1 MRLAADE
8 NLDGRVLRGL
18 RRRRPELDVVRAQD
32 VGLEASDDR
41 EILAWAAEEERV
53 LLSHDV
59 RTMTAFA
66 VARIHAGEPL
76 AGLVIVPQSDAVGRI
91 IDALIQLV
99 DERLES
105 GFQDE
110 IIYLKL

>member
-8 NLDGRVLRGL
+8 NLDGRISRGLL
-18 RRRRPELDVVRAQD
+18 RRRPDLDVVRVQD
-32 VGLEASDDR
+32 VGLEATDDR
-41 EILAWAAEEERV
+41 AILVWAAEEGRV
-53 LLSHDV
+53 VLSHDV

-66 VARIHAGEPL
+66 AARIHAGEPL

-99 DERLES
+99 DEHFES
-105 GFQDE
+105 GLRDQ
-110 IIYLKL
+110 IIFLKL